1 MARNDWRT
9 LAALAPAAAFYCLM
23 SQAAL
28 AQEAQSSSASTDKRS
43 DMVEAV
49 RELAGSV
56 HDLKMHVESLEAQ
69 ILQLQTEQQHS
80 NAEIGE
86 LRQQLQRAT
95 AHLAS
100 FRQTPGNPVVPLP
113 PVPAVGYSSISSA
126 EPRPSVG
133 SAPSSAQ
140 AATENLTAEQRLDRL
155 DENQQFIDAK
165 VNDLYQTKI
174 ESGSKYRIR
183 LSGIALLNLF
193 SNRGSVDNIDYPT
206 FAIARDPLGSNSS
219 FGGSL
224 RQSQIS
230 VEGFGP
236 DIAGARTS
244 ANLKLDFAGETPGS
258 PNGAV
263 MGGARLRTGTFRM
276 DWANTSIIAGQDT
289 LFFAPLAPTS
299 IATLAVPALSYS
311 GNLWGWTPQV
321 RVEHS
326 ISFSQNSRLLFQG
339 GILDA
344 LSGDPPSPSFQR
356 SSSWGEES
364 GQPAVAARVAW
375 SQSAFGENWTL
386 GAGGYYSR
394 QNWGMR
400 RDVDSWAGTI
410 DLTLPLT
417 TRFELSGEFYRGRAV
432 GGLGGGIGQTV
443 LLSGSLIDPAT
454 SVHGLDSMGGWAQ
467 LKYKP
472 RTNFQMN
479 AALGQDNPF
488 AGELGLYPGVPSSYA
503 ETLARNRSWLINF
516 IYKPRSNVVMSIEY
530 RRLRTIELSAD
541 RNVANHVNLS
551 LGYIF

>member
-1 MARNDWRT
+1 MARSDWRT
-9 LAALAPAAAFYCLM
+9 VAALVPAAAFYCLM

-100 FRQTPGNPVVPLP
+100 LRQTPGNPVVPLP

-140 AATENLTAEQRLDRL
+140 AATENLTAELRLDRL

-174 ESGSKYRIR
+174 ESGSKYRLRI
-183 LSGIALLNLF
+183 SGIALVNLF

-206 FAIARDPLGSNSS
+206 FATAQDPLGSNSS

-230 VEGFGP
+230 LEGFGP

-244 ANLKLDFAGETPGS
+244 ANLKFDFAGETPGS

-263 MGGARLRTGTFRM
+263 MGGVRLRTGTFRM
-276 DWANTSIIAGQDT
+276 DWGNTSIIAGQDA

-299 IATLAVPALSYS
+299 VATLAVPALSYS

-326 ISFSQNSRLLFQG
+326 ISFSQNSRLLLQG

-410 DLTLPLT
+410 DVTLLLT

-479 AALGQDNPF
+479 AALGHDNPF

-503 ETLARNRSWLINF
+503 KTLARNRSWLINF
-516 IYKPRSNVVMSIEY
+516 IYKPRSNVVMSMEY
-530 RRLRTIELSAD
+530 RRLRTIELGAD

>member
-1 MARNDWRT
+1 MVRIDWRT
-9 LAALAPAAAFYCLM
+9 LVVLVPAAACSYLM

-28 AQEAQSSSASTDKRS
+28 AQEAQTSSASTDNRT

-49 RELAGSV
+49 RELTGSV
-56 HDLKMHVESLEAQ
+56 RDLKMHVDALNAQ
-69 ILQLQTEQQHS
+69 ILQLQAEQQHS
-80 NAEIGE
+80 NTEIGE
-86 LRQQLQRAT
+86 LRQQLQRAN
-95 AHLAS
+95 AQLAS
-100 FRQTPGNPVVPLP
+100 LPQAPGNPVAPRP

-133 SAPSSAQ
+133 SAPSSAE
-140 AATENLTAEQRLDRL
+140 AVTENQTAEQRLDRL
-155 DENQQFIDAK
+155 DENQQLIDAK

-174 ESGSKYRIR
+174 ESGSKYRLR

-193 SNRGSVDNIDYPT
+193 SNRGSVDNVDYPA
-206 FAIARDPLGSNSS
+206 FATQLRPLGSNSS
-219 FGGSL
+219 IGGSL

-230 VEGFGP
+230 LEGFGP
-236 DIAGARTS
+236 DIAGAHTS
-244 ANLKLDFAGETPGS
+244 ANLRFDFAGQTPGS

-276 DWANTSIIAGQDT
+276 DWTNTSVVAGQDA
-289 LFFAPLAPTS
+289 LFFAPLGPTS
-299 IATLAVPALSYS
+299 IATLAMPAFSYS
-311 GNLWGWTPQV
+311 GNLWGWAPQV

-326 ISFSQNSRLLFQG
+326 IPFSQNSHLLLQG
-339 GILDA
+339 GILDPLA
-344 LSGDPPSPSFQR
+344 GGPPSSSFQR
-356 SSSWGEES
+356 LPSWGEES

-375 SQSAFGENWTL
+375 SKSAFGENLTL

-394 QNWGMR
+394 QNWGLH

-410 DLTLPLT
+410 DLMLPLT

-432 GGLGGGIGQTV
+432 GGIGGGIGQTA
-443 LLSGSLIDPAT
+443 LFSGPLVAPST

-472 RTNFQMN
+472 RTNFQVN

-488 AGELGLYPGVPSSYA
+488 ASELRFYPGVSSFYTQ
-503 ETLARNRSWLINF
+503 TLATNRSWLINF
-516 IYKPRSNVVMSIEY
+516 IYKPRSDLLMSMEF
-530 RRLRTIELSAD
+530 RRLRTIELAGARD
-541 RNVANHVNLS
+541 VANHVNLS

>member
-1 MARNDWRT
+1 MARKDWRT
-9 LAALAPAAAFYCLM
+9 LAALVSAAAFCCLM
-23 SQAAL
+23 NRTAL
-28 AQEAQSSSASTDKRS
+28 AQEAQSPSASRDKHS
-43 DMVEAV
+43 DMAEAV

-56 HDLKMHVESLEAQ
+56 RDLKMQVESLEAQ

-80 NAEIGE
+80 NAEIAE
-86 LRQQLQRAT
+86 LRQQFQRAI
-95 AHLAS
+95 AQLAS
-100 FRQTPGNPVVPLP
+100 FRQAPGNPVVPRP

-126 EPRPSVG
+126 EPKPSVG

-140 AATENLTAEQRLDRL
+140 AAAENLTAEQRLDHL

-174 ESGSKYRIR
+174 ESGSKYRLRI
-183 LSGIALLNLF
+183 SGIALLNLF

-206 FAIARDPLGSNSS
+206 FATEQDPLGSNSS
-219 FGGSL
+219 AGGSL
-224 RQSQIS
+224 RQSQITL
-230 VEGFGP
+230 EGFGP

-244 ANLKLDFAGETPGS
+244 ANLKFDFAGETPGS

-263 MGGARLRTGTFRM
+263 MGGVRLRTGTFRM
-276 DWANTSIIAGQDT
+276 DWASTSIIAGQDA

-326 ISFSQNSRLLFQG
+326 IYFSQNSRLLLQG

-356 SSSWGEES
+356 APSWGEES

-454 SVHGLDSMGGWAQ
+454 SVHGLDSIGGWAQ

-472 RTNFQMN
+472 RTNFQIN
-479 AALGQDNPF
+479 TALGQDNPF
-488 AGELGLYPGVPSSYA
+488 AGELGLYPGVPSSYG

-516 IYKPRSNVVMSIEY
+516 IYKPRSDVVMSMEY
-530 RRLRTIELSAD
+530 RRLRTIELGAD